1 MPEIIVIPAEKLEKL
16 GFVRDEPNCWIK
28 QAGRYTCSINFD
40 VSGSSWSID
49 DAAYLEISKGECSNS
64 FHSVSLAAQALDLL
78 VEDQESE

>member
-28 QAGRYTCSINFD
+28 KAGRYTCYIYFD

-49 DAAYLEISKGECSNS
+49 DKEYVEISKGECSNS
-64 FHSVSLAAQALDLL
+64 FHSVLLADKALELL
-78 VEDQESE
+78 VEDQESK